1 MYVCVVFVI
10 KFDGDIMATQ
20 VEKLRE
26 EITGIITMT
35 RNNQPPLQPTSP
47 PAAVVESKL
56 SQTIRSIDARKAEVA
71 SEIDSVSTAVIPNST
86 AVPTT
91 EALALSTTIAAE
103 ATQPQSPS
111 PSPFSPH
118 AAPRDRVVLVLKSG
132 GGTVTGYGLAAAQLS
147 RIKAAGLGQQPSTY
161 HYRTILTHIFS
172 SVIFRFD
179 CMCG

>member
-1 MYVCVVFVI
+1 MTYLFMYVCVVFVI

-35 RNNQPPLQPTSP
+35 RNNQLP
-47 PAAVVESKL
+47 VDSKL
-56 SQTIRSIDARKAEVA
+56 NQTIRSLDARKVEVA
-71 SEIDSVSTAVIPNST
+71 SEIDSVSTAVIPKST
-86 AVPTT
+86 ELPTT

-111 PSPFSPH
+111 PSPFSPN
-118 AAPRDRVVLVLKSG
+118 AAPRDRVELVLKSG

>member
-1 MYVCVVFVI
+1 
-10 KFDGDIMATQ
+10 MATQ

-35 RNNQPPLQPTSP
+35 RNNQLP
-47 PAAVVESKL
+47 VDSKL
-56 SQTIRSIDARKAEVA
+56 NQTIRSLDARKEVA
-71 SEIDSVSTAVIPNST
+71 SEIDSVSTAVIPKST
-86 AVPTT
+86 ELPTT

-161 HYRTILTHIFS
+161 HYRTIRTHIFS

>member
-1 MYVCVVFVI
+1 
-10 KFDGDIMATQ
+10 MATQ

-35 RNNQPPLQPTSP
+35 RNNQLP
-47 PAAVVESKL
+47 VDSKL
-56 SQTIRSIDARKAEVA
+56 NQTIRSLDAGKVEVA
-71 SEIDSVSTAVIPNST
+71 SEIDSVSTAVIPKST
-86 AVPTT
+86 ELPTT

-103 ATQPQSPS
+103 ATQPQSPSPS

-147 RIKAAGLGQQPSTY
+147 RIKAAGLGQQ
-161 HYRTILTHIFS
+161 HLLTTTA
-172 SVIFRFD
+172 RY
-179 CMCG
+179 

>member
-1 MYVCVVFVI
+1 MYVCIVFVI

-35 RNNQPPLQPTSP
+35 RNNQLP
-47 PAAVVESKL
+47 VDSKL
-56 SQTIRSIDARKAEVA
+56 SHTIRSIDARKAEVA
-71 SEIDSVSTAVIPNST
+71 SEIDSLSTAVIPKST
-86 AVPTT
+86 ELPTT
-91 EALALSTTIAAE
+91 EALALSTTISAE
-103 ATQPQSPS
+103 ATQPQSPSPSPS

>member
-1 MYVCVVFVI
+1 MYVCIVFVI

-35 RNNQPPLQPTSP
+35 RNNQLP
-47 PAAVVESKL
+47 VDSKL
-56 SQTIRSIDARKAEVA
+56 NHTIRSLDARKEVA
-71 SEIDSVSTAVIPNST
+71 SEIDSVSTVVIPKST
-86 AVPTT
+86 ELHTT
-91 EALALSTTIAAE
+91 EALALSTTISAE

-172 SVIFRFD
+172 SIIFRFD

>member
-1 MYVCVVFVI
+1 
-10 KFDGDIMATQ
+10 MATQ

-35 RNNQPPLQPTSP
+35 RNNQLP
-47 PAAVVESKL
+47 VDSKL
-56 SQTIRSIDARKAEVA
+56 NHTIRSLDARKEVA
-71 SEIDSVSTAVIPNST
+71 SEIDSVSTAVIPKST
-86 AVPTT
+86 ELPTT

-161 HYRTILTHIFS
+161 HYRAILTHIFS
-172 SVIFRFD
+172 SIIFRFD

>member
-1 MYVCVVFVI
+1 MYVCIVFVI

-35 RNNQPPLQPTSP
+35 RNNQLP
-47 PAAVVESKL
+47 VDSKL
-56 SQTIRSIDARKAEVA
+56 NQTIRSLDAGKVEVA
-71 SEIDSVSTAVIPNST
+71 SEIDSVSTVVIPKST
-86 AVPTT
+86 ELPTT

-172 SVIFRFD
+172 SIIFRFD